1 MTEKSCTEQRE
12 SYWDYM
18 GRRLRE
24 DKSNSGLVFPSQTA
38 LYTDDMCKKEIAEM
52 QKQVHVLQMSIVK
65 LSEEVYRL
73 RYTIQIMGGDSTQM
87 ELQF

>member
-24 DKSNSGLVFPSQTA
+24 ERQFVSEEDLWKREV
-38 LYTDDMCKKEIAEM
+38 AEM
-52 QKQVHVLQMSIVK
+52 QKQVHDLQMRVVNLNKIVSHLNYK
-65 LSEEVYRL
+65 IEVL
-73 RYTIQIMGGDSTQM
+73 GGNSQQL
-87 ELQF
+87 ELNFNAYI

>member
-24 DKSNSGLVFPSQTA
+24 DKSNSDLAFPSPTA
-38 LYTDDMCKKEIAEM
+38 LYTDDMCKKEIAEIM
-52 QKQVHVLQMSIVK
+52 K
-65 LSEEVYRL
+65 LEVRDMLEAYSRDGI
-73 RYTIQIMGGDSTQM
+73 YCPKDS
-87 ELQF
+87 